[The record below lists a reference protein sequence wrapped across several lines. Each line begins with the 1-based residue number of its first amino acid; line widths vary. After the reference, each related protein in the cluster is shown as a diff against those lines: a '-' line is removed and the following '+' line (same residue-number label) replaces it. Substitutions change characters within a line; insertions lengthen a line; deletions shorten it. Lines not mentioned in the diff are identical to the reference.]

1 MLGFVAAPYMISVF
15 MLGERAAPA
24 ERVGAAMTLLAGATG
39 IGYAVGSA
47 GAGRLADATGTKVPF
62 RPAVKAA
69 GLPATLRFHDLRH
82 THAALLIADGWHPLA
97 ISRRLGHST
106 ITVTKHASCMTVTAT
121 SALGRRWFL
130 VQAGQGR
137 PRGCGAR
144 ARGGLQFQGRR
155 DGGCQRRGP

>member
-1 MLGFVAAPYMISVF
+1 MLGFVVAPYMISVF

-69 GLPATLRFHDLRH
+69 GLPPTLRFHDLRH
-82 THAALLIADGWHPLA
+82 AHAALLIADGWHPLA
-97 ISRRLGHST
+97 ISRRLGDST
-106 ITVTKHASCMTVTAT
+106 ITVTMDRYGHLLPSLEAELLARSAETFTRSLTPTGTDGQVTV
-121 SALGRRWFL
+121 LR
-130 VQAGQGR
+130 
-137 PRGCGAR
+137 
-144 ARGGLQFQGRR
+144 
-155 DGGCQRRGP
+155 